1 MDDIQIYELKR
12 SDLRNAVVI
21 DGFPSVGLVSTITA
35 NYLIT
40 TLKMEQVG
48 ILDSVHFPTVSVVRN
63 AEPLN
68 PVRIYAGSLERDDS
82 IEDESQMSKTLVV
95 FISEFQPPP
104 NLIKMIASTILD
116 WMQDQGCR
124 LLISPE
130 GLVIDREEGE
140 GGGEDGEDD
149 LHYEPSEDI
158 EAYGIGSTEGARNL
172 LKEYGIPHF
181 QEGVISGVAGVLL
194 NEGKRRNFDVISI
207 LAEARPNYPD
217 ARAAAK
223 VIESIDQILLK
234 VGIDVKPLYK
244 EAEGI
249 ESRIKAMQKQA
260 KPSAKKATPKP
271 EMYG

>member
-1 MDDIQIYELKR
+1 MEDIQIYELKR

-40 TLKMEQVG
+40 TLKMEQIG
-48 ILDSVHFPTVSVVRN
+48 ILDSIHFPTVSVVRN

-68 PVRIYAGSLERDDS
+68 PVRIYAGRLNKELPLE
-82 IEDESQMSKTLVV
+82 EDHKQSNLLVV

-104 NLIKMIASTILD
+104 NIIKMIASTMLD
-116 WMQDQGCR
+116 WMQDQGCK

-130 GLVIDREEGE
+130 GLVIDRENDDDEE
-140 GGGEDGEDD
+140 EYPIEPPEDV
-149 LHYEPSEDI
+149 
-158 EAYGIGSTEGARNL
+158 EAYGIGSTSGARAL
-172 LKEYGIPHF
+172 LKDYNIPLF

-194 NEGKRRNFDVISI
+194 NEGKRRNFDVLSI

-223 VIESIDQILLK
+223 VIESIDKILLK

-249 ESRIKAMQKQA
+249 EARIKSMQKQA
-260 KPSAKKATPKP
+260 KTPGKKTMPKP